1 MDNLSEDSADGI
13 HVYYHQSSITVEV
26 GSTARILNVVAPVSA
41 GGIFPKYSPGIGRLT
56 TRNYYKVDDVG
67 DHDGVNVTSRY
78 LEHRG
83 DDRIVL
89 GELTTTVI
97 AFGE

>member
-1 MDNLSEDSADGI
+1 M
-13 HVYYHQSSITVEV
+13 VEI

-41 GGIFPKYSPGIGRLT
+41 SGIFPEYSPDIGRLT
-56 TRNYYKVDDVG
+56 TRNYYNVDDVG
-67 DHDGVNVTSRY
+67 DHDGVNVTSQY
-78 LEHRG
+78 SEHKG
-83 DDRIVL
+83 DEMTVL